1 MVKCNSCGGT
11 YEPVLPDG
19 MQYFHACPPLSAPEL
34 QAAVDAGDVELP
46 KGMRVEDALRVTVFE
61 RANKR
66 DENVV
71 AGGDPE
77 HAAPIK
83 AEGDGVLE
91 FESQTLPPVVVVPR
105 RGV

>member
-11 YEPVLPDG
+11 YEPVLADG

-46 KGMRVEDALRVTVFE
+46 KGETVDDAIARRTYE

-71 AGGDPE
+71 PGADPTE
-77 HAAPIK
+77 DAPIK
-83 AEGDGVLE
+83 AEGDGVVDVDVVA
-91 FESQTLPPVVVVPR
+91 LPPIVVVPR